1 MGTVWKMIDSK
12 NSVIGAEGYAK
23 KPAAK
28 RRVAKGERTRRLLM
42 DTALE
47 MLNDRGYHDLKVTE
61 VAQRSGLSAGVF
73 YIYFKDKTE
82 LIIAIFDELLSQGL
96 GVIFE
101 ERAPEEPFLAILQIN
116 RRYISLLT
124 QQNGTNRAIFQILDQ
139 LPEARETW
147 RKSNSK
153 VAHRIAA
160 GVERRSPGSIAG
172 SEARF
177 FSAYAAQAMLDTV
190 LLNAISFRDPDV
202 QDISKDIERFAQAV
216 SVLWYRMLY
225 GRSPAAEHCPLA
237 LDFLPSTG

>member
-1 MGTVWKMIDSK
+1 MT
-12 NSVIGAEGYAK
+12 NSGNDANATRGPVDEQATSNRRIG
-23 KPAAK
+23 
-28 RRVAKGERTRRLLM
+28 KGERTRRLLM

-47 MLNDRGYHDLKVTE
+47 ILNDQGYHDLKVTE

-73 YIYFKDKTE
+73 YIYFKDKTD
-82 LIIAIFDELLSQGL
+82 LIIAIFDELLSKGI

-101 ERAPEEPFLAILQIN
+101 ERPPEDPFLAILHVN
-116 RRYISLLT
+116 LRYISLLA

-153 VAHRIAA
+153 IAHRIAA
-160 GVERRSPGSIAG
+160 GVERRLPGSIAG

-177 FSAYAAQAMLDTV
+177 FSAYAAQAMLDTI

-202 QDISKDIERFAQAV
+202 QDVAQNIDRFAQAV

-225 GRSPAAEHCPLA
+225 GRSPPAEHCPLA
-237 LDFLPSTG
+237 LDFLPATTDD